1 MLDIEEAK
9 GVILKMK
16 ILTVEGLYK
25 TYPSNTKEDISVLK
39 NISFSI
45 DEGKVLG
52 IVGESGSGKTT
63 LAKCLLGIENY
74 QNGDIFFKGNKLNLQ
89 RTLDLRRKIQF
100 IFQDPYASLN
110 PRLTIES
117 IVGEGLRIHNLVKK
131 KHIKKRVIEL
141 LEDVGL
147 DETAI
152 ERYPHEFSGGQR
164 QRIGIARSLAVNP
177 ELLICDEPIA
187 SLDISIQ
194 SQIINLLL
202 DLQKK
207 QKLTMIFIAHDLAMV
222 RYVSDTIA
230 VMNKGEIIEKSTTEE
245 LYTRPK
251 ESYTKK
257 LIEAMPTTLLF

>member
-1 MLDIEEAK
+1 
-9 GVILKMK
+9 MK
-16 ILTVEGLYK
+16 ILKVERLNK
-25 TYPSNTKEDISVLK
+25 TFPNNTKEGITVLK
-39 NISFSI
+39 NVSFSI

-74 QNGDIFFKGNKLNLQ
+74 QSGEIFFKGNKISMQ
-89 RTLDLRRKIQF
+89 RTLDLRQKIQF
-100 IFQDPYASLN
+100 IFQDPYSSLN
-110 PRLTIES
+110 PRLTIEA
-117 IVGEGLRIHNLVKK
+117 IVGEGLRIHKIVDKK
-131 KHIKKRVIEL
+131 NIRKRVIEL

-147 DETAI
+147 DETAV

-164 QRIGIARSLAVNP
+164 QRIGLARALAIEP

-194 SQIINLLL
+194 AQIINLLL

-222 RYVSDTIA
+222 RYVSDDIA
-230 VMNKGEIIEKSTTEE
+230 VMNKGEIIEISSTEQLYSSPKE
-245 LYTRPK
+245 LYTK
-251 ESYTKK
+251 N
-257 LIEAMPTTLLF
+257 LIAAMPTAILL